1 MITSA
6 NFVTYPGEKRLQA
19 LEFAVASIRQQVD
32 IVRICWNN
40 YDSVP
45 PGFDFALNKIPIED
59 LTDNGKFYF
68 TPFANEDI
76 YLTCD
81 DDILYPEDYVATM
94 LRSLEYNPIVTFH
107 GRQLVPH
114 GRHSYYRGGHLCYS
128 YLNYTPLDKKVHV
141 GGTGVMGIDL
151 NKYRPNISHSP
162 FKCMSDL
169 VLSLDAAQ
177 NNIPII
183 CAAHPDKWLH
193 SIRTGQETIANKFRK
208 EESQQIAIMN
218 EIFNIFDL

>member
-40 YDSVP
+40 YTSIP

-68 TPFANEDI
+68 VPFANEDM

-81 DDILYPEDYVATM
+81 DDILYPEDYDVVIAKAPSIVASYAEDIMQCGSYYPAAVVSNTTGEGIM
-94 LRSLEYNPIVTFH
+94 ARQCSLELDIRVKRRVTQATQIILSTGHETTTGFET
-107 GRQLVPH
+107 QLV
-114 GRHSYYRGGHLCYS
+114 GAEEA
-128 YLNYTPLDKKVHV
+128 T
-141 GGTGVMGIDL
+141 
-151 NKYRPNISHSP
+151 
-162 FKCMSDL
+162 
-169 VLSLDAAQ
+169 
-177 NNIPII
+177 
-183 CAAHPDKWLH
+183 
-193 SIRTGQETIANKFRK
+193 FRCLIK
-208 EESQQIAIMN
+208 LA
-218 EIFNIFDL
+218 